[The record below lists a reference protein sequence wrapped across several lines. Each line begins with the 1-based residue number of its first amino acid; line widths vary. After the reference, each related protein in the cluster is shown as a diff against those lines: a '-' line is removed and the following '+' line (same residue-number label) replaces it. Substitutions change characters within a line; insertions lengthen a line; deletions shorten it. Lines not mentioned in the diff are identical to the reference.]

1 MRHIKNI
8 IIYLTTLIA
17 ILPVVAKESDTTKK
31 MSRTAEEISAYLNK
45 SYQYTQDKTT
55 KDSALLYLEKA
66 FSLFP
71 DLKDDEEMSI
81 AYNDFAH
88 LYNNIWNYDIAL
100 ECHYKNLENL
110 DNVKK
115 KKGESIEVLKKYDLI
130 YWNIAACF
138 TFEDTEK
145 SKLYLK
151 KDLEI
156 LDKIK
161 AIDSTTVSLNDNYMG
176 TYNFLGNM
184 YFSAAQL
191 DSAYYY
197 YNKALSYDH
206 LVNDKSTKSSVYNS
220 IGIINWELGNYDISE
235 KYFKK
240 SFNMR
245 KNSSIYFNLGR
256 NHYLKKEYDKAE
268 NYLYKALEI
277 SKNEKNIEN
286 EYKTVSLLSKIYR
299 TKKLYEQSLN
309 MMDSAM
315 ILQDSIA
322 NMEKAQ
328 AGIAIEMQYMFKK
341 QKTDLEAQIAE
352 KERRMLI
359 YILIITVLLLT
370 IGVTL
375 LLYRNQKM
383 KAQKSKIE
391 QENLELRNRQLQTD
405 LEHKEK
411 EKDMYAQYL
420 LNHNE
425 HIRSATEKVSKL
437 KGGKEEV
444 AEAMKEFES
453 KIEKSVWNEFKM
465 LFQNLHSDFYDN
477 LYNAH
482 PNLTLNEK
490 KICVFIKLNMTSK
503 EISAITGQQIRAI
516 EVARTRLRIK
526 LGLKRSDNLNAYLQ
540 QF

>member
-1 MRHIKNI
+1 
-8 IIYLTTLIA
+8 
-17 ILPVVAKESDTTKK
+17 
-31 MSRTAEEISAYLNK
+31 
-45 SYQYTQDKTT
+45 
-55 KDSALLYLEKA
+55 
-66 FSLFP
+66 
-71 DLKDDEEMSI
+71 
-81 AYNDFAH
+81 
-88 LYNNIWNYDIAL
+88 
-100 ECHYKNLENL
+100 
-110 DNVKK
+110 
-115 KKGESIEVLKKYDLI
+115 
-130 YWNIAACF
+130 
-138 TFEDTEK
+138 
-145 SKLYLK
+145 
-151 KDLEI
+151 
-156 LDKIK
+156 
-161 AIDSTTVSLNDNYMG
+161 MG

-184 YFSAAQL
+184 YLSSNEL
-191 DSAYYY
+191 DSAYYF
-197 YNKALSYDH
+197 YNKAMSFDA
-206 LVNDKSTKSSVYNS
+206 LVSDSSAKSSIYND

-235 KYFKK
+235 EYFKK
-240 SFNMR
+240 SFNLK
-245 KNSSIYFNLGR
+245 KNAIIYFNLGR

-268 NYLYKALEI
+268 QYLNQAIKL
-277 SKNEKNIEN
+277 SKTERNIN
-286 EYKTVSLLSKIYR
+286 IEYKTVSLLSKIYR
-299 TKKLYEQSLN
+299 IKKLYEQSLN

>member
-1 MRHIKNI
+1 M
-8 IIYLTTLIA
+8 LA
-17 ILPVVAKESDTTKK
+17 ILPVAAKESNTPKK
-31 MSRTAEEISAYLNK
+31 SSITAEKISAYLNK
-45 SYQYTQDKTT
+45 SYQYTQDKAT

-71 DLKDDEEMSI
+71 NLKDDEEMSI
-81 AYNDFAH
+81 VYNDFAH

-100 ECHYKNLENL
+100 EYHYKNLESL
-110 DNVKK
+110 DNIKK
-115 KKGESIEVLKKYDLI
+115 KRGENIKLLKKYDLI
-130 YWNIAACF
+130 YWSIAACF
-138 TFEDTEK
+138 AFEDTEK
-145 SKLYLK
+145 SKIYLK

-161 AIDSTTVSLNDNYMG
+161 SIDSTTTSLNDNYMG

-184 YFSAAQL
+184 YMSSNEL
-191 DSAYYY
+191 DSAYYF
-197 YNKALSYDH
+197 YNKAMSFDE
-206 LVNDKSTKSSVYNS
+206 LVSDSSAKSSVYNN
-220 IGIINWELGNYDISE
+220 IGIINWELGNYDVSE
-235 KYFKK
+235 EYFKK
-240 SFNMR
+240 SFNLK
-245 KNSSIYFNLGR
+245 KNASIYFNLGR
-256 NHYLKKEYDKAE
+256 NHYLKKEYNKAE
-268 NYLYKALEI
+268 EYLYQALEA
-277 SKNEKNIEN
+277 SKKERNIGN

>member
-1 MRHIKNI
+1 MEHIKNI
-8 IIYLTTLIA
+8 ILSLITA
-17 ILPVVAKESDTTKK
+17 IIILPVTAKTNELSHKRSK
-31 MSRTAEEISAYLNK
+31 TAEEISSYLNK
-45 SYQYTQDKTT
+45 SYQYTKEEST
-55 KDSALLYLEKA
+55 KDSALFYLDKA
-66 FSLFP
+66 YKLFP
-71 DLKDDEEMSI
+71 KIKDEEELFEI
-81 AYNDFAH
+81 YNDFAH
-88 LYNNIWNYDIAL
+88 LYNNIWNYSIAL
-100 ECHYKNLENL
+100 QIHYRALEEL
-110 DNVKK
+110 DDTNR
-115 KKGESIEVLKKYDLI
+115 KKGESLNLLKKYDII
-130 YWNIAACF
+130 YWNIANCF
-138 TFEDTEK
+138 LFENPEK
-145 SKLYLK
+145 SKIYLN
-151 KDLEI
+151 KDLKI
-156 LDKIK
+156 LNKIQK
-161 AIDSTTVSLNDNYMG
+161 LDSTSISLSDNYMA
-176 TYNFLGNM
+176 TYNSLACI
-184 YFSAAQL
+184 YLKDREL

-197 YNKALSYDH
+197 YNKALLYEPA
-206 LVNDKSTKSSVYNS
+206 VNDSNTKSSIYNNL
-220 IGIINWELGNYDISE
+220 GILNWELGKLEESQS
-235 KYFKK
+235 YFYKSYHTKK
-240 SFNMR
+240 NPG
-245 KNSSIYFNLGR
+245 IYFNLGKHFYIK
-256 NHYLKKEYDKAE
+256 NKYDSAEIYLNTALKKSRIQKD
-268 NYLYKALEI
+268 I
-277 SKNEKNIEN
+277 SC
-286 EYKTVSLLSKIYR
+286 EYKTVMLLGSIYR
-299 TKKLYEQSLN
+299 AKKLYEQSLN

>member
-1 MRHIKNI
+1 MTHTKNI
-8 IIYLTTLIA
+8 FIYLILLFSSFTQATVA
-17 ILPVVAKESDTTKK
+17 INTSGKRSK
-31 MSRTAEEISAYLNK
+31 TAEEISGYLNK
-45 SYQYTQDKTT
+45 SYQYTIDKTT

-66 FSLFP
+66 FELFSQ
-71 DLKDDEEMSI
+71 LKDDEEISI
-81 AYNDFAH
+81 IYNDFAH

-100 ECHYKNLENL
+100 EWHYKNLESL

-115 KKGESIEVLKKYDLI
+115 KRGESIELLKKYDLI

-161 AIDSTTVSLNDNYMG
+161 AIDSTTVSLNENYMS
-176 TYNFLGNM
+176 TYNFIGNM
-184 YFSAAQL
+184 YLSLKQL
-191 DSAYYY
+191 DSAYLY
-197 YNKALSYDH
+197 YNKALELDF
-206 LVNDKSTKSSVYNS
+206 LVRNISTKSSLYND
-220 IGIINWELGNYDISE
+220 IGIINWELGNYNISE
-235 KYFKK
+235 EYFKK
-240 SFNMR
+240 SFNLK
-245 KNSSIYFNLGR
+245 KNAIIYFNLGR

-268 NYLYKALEI
+268 QYLNQAIKL
-277 SKNEKNIEN
+277 SKTERNIN
-286 EYKTVSLLSKIYR
+286 IEYKTVSLLSKIYR
-299 TKKLYEQSLN
+299 TKKLYEQSLK